1 MGRSS
6 IRFTLALVGSLGLHA
21 GLWWWQ
27 PIQPP
32 RSAVSDHSMFQVS
45 LLQPASSAVAP
56 AAQAAVRQETPP
68 TEAKPPVAEM
78 PSTDSESVADIADV
92 APLPAVDASSADQ
105 EPPEPSESVAESS
118 APVQPSPT
126 AAKPPVTAP
135 EPVTPPTREP
145 RPARTAARTE
155 SNPTPTPNRPPT
167 AATRPSAPQDSAE
180 RNIAD
185 SARTA
190 STSAPAGPEV
200 VPARVLDNP
209 RPAYPRQARRRGLEG
224 QVVLEV
230 QVLPDGH
237 PGQIEVVAGSGHSI
251 LDRAALA
258 ALRDWR
264 FEPAREG
271 GRAVSATLRVPVHFQ
286 LR

>member
-1 MGRSS
+1 MGRGS

-27 PIQPP
+27 PVQPP
-32 RSAVSDHSMFQVS
+32 RSAVSDRSMFQVN
-45 LLQPASSAVAP
+45 LLQAAQPAAAP
-56 AAQAAVRQETPP
+56 AAARQETPP
-68 TEAKPPVAEM
+68 TEAEPPVAEM
-78 PSTDSESVADIADV
+78 APPDPESIADIPDAV
-92 APLPAVDASSADQ
+92 PVPAVDDSPAEQ

-118 APVQPSPT
+118 ESVQPSPT

-145 RPARTAARTE
+145 QPARTAARTV
-155 SNPTPTPNRPPT
+155 SNPIQTPNRPPT

-190 STSAPAGPEV
+190 SATPAAGPEV

-237 PGQIEVVAGSGHSI
+237 PGRIEVVAGSGHSI

-271 GRAVSATLRVPVHFQ
+271 GRAVSATLRVPVRFQ